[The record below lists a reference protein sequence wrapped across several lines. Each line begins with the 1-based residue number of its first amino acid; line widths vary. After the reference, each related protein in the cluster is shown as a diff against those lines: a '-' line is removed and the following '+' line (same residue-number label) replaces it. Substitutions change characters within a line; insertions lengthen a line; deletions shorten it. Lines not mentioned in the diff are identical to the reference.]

1 LSKRFDNKVIMIT
14 GATSGL
20 GKHAAIAFAAAGASV
35 VAAGRREAEG
45 AQTIAEIEAAG
56 GTGVFV
62 IADVRN
68 SADVARIVDTAK
80 ERFGG
85 LDYAYNVAGIAGEAF
100 TKAADYSEDGFDETI
115 AINLKGMFLSMKY
128 AIPAMLER
136 GGGAIVNM
144 SSISGVGGSPGGV
157 AYVASKHAIVGL
169 TKAAAL
175 DYAQQNIR
183 INAVAP
189 GVIYTEMLQWGISQT
204 PGLEDEMIAEH
215 PIGRLGQMQEVT
227 NAAMWLCSD
236 EASYITGTTL
246 SIDGAHSAR

>member
-1 LSKRFDNKVIMIT
+1 
-14 GATSGL
+14 
-20 GKHAAIAFAAAGASV
+20 V

-45 AQTIAEIEAAG
+45 AQTIAAIEDAG
-56 GTGVFV
+56 GTAVFV
-62 IADVRN
+62 PADVTKG
-68 SADVARIVDTAK
+68 ADVARIVSAAQ

-85 LDYAYNVAGIAGEAF
+85 LDYAYNVAGIPGDAF
-100 TKAADYSEDGFDETI
+100 TKAADYSEESFDETI
-115 AINLKGMFLSMKY
+115 ATNLKGVFLSMKY

-144 SSISGVGGSPGGV
+144 SSISGEGGSPGGV
-157 AYVASKHAIVGL
+157 AYVASKHGINGL

-189 GVIYTEMLQWGISQT
+189 GVVYTEMLEWGISQT
-204 PGLEDEMIAEH
+204 PGLEAELISEH
-215 PIGRLGQMQEVT
+215 PIGRLGQLEEVT

-236 EASYITGTTL
+236 EASFITGTTL
-246 SIDGAHSAR
+246 NIDGGHLVR

>member
-1 LSKRFDNKVIMIT
+1 MIT

-20 GKHAAIAFAAAGASV
+20 GKHAALAFAAAGASV

-45 AQTIAEIEAAG
+45 AQTITQIQAAG
-56 GTGVFV
+56 GTAVFV
-62 IADVRN
+62 RADVSN
-68 SADVARIVDTAK
+68 SDDVARIVETAK
-80 ERFGG
+80 QRFGG
-85 LDYAYNVAGIAGEAF
+85 LDYAYNVAGITGEAF
-100 TKAADYSEDGFDETI
+100 AKAADYSEGAFDETI
-115 AINLKGMFLSMKY
+115 AINLKGVFLAMKY

-144 SSISGVGGSPGGV
+144 SSISGLSGSPGGV

-189 GVIYTEMLQWGISQT
+189 GVIYTEMLDWGISET
-204 PGLEDEMIAEH
+204 PGLEHEMIAQH
-215 PIGRLGQMQEVT
+215 PVGRLGQMEEVS

-236 EASYITGTTL
+236 EASFITGTTL
-246 SIDGAHSAR
+246 TIDGGHQAR